1 MAALPPEVRELFEG
15 ANFAHLATVMPD
27 GSPSSVAIWA
37 GLEGDTVVFFTQ
49 EGSLKARNIA
59 RDPRV
64 AISITDHDD
73 PYQTA
78 QLRGEIVE
86 VRGAE
91 AAHELADRLAL
102 RYTGEPFPFR
112 PPTSRLFVVEV
123 HKVRSTQ
130 LSFEHRP
137 SAA

>member
-1 MAALPPEVRELFEG
+1 MAELPPEVRALFEG
-15 ANFAHLATVMPD
+15 PNYAHLATVMPD
-27 GSPSSVAIWA
+27 GCPSSVAIWA
-37 GLEGDTVVFFTQ
+37 GLEGDNVVFFTQ
-49 EGSLKARNIA
+49 EGSLKARNMA

-64 AISITDHDD
+64 ALSIVDHED

-78 QLRGEIVE
+78 QLRGEVVE

-91 AAHELADRLAL
+91 PANELANQLAL
-102 RYTGEPFPFR
+102 RYTGEPFPFQ
-112 PPTSRLFVVEV
+112 PPTSRMYVVEV

-130 LSFEHRP
+130 LAFEHRP

>member
-15 ANFAHLATVMPD
+15 ANFVHLATLMPD
-27 GSPSSVAIWA
+27 GSPHSVAIWA
-37 GLEGDTVVFFTQ
+37 GLEGDNVVFFTP

-78 QLRGEIVE
+78 QLRGEVVE

-91 AAHELADRLAL
+91 AAHALSDALAL
-102 RYTGEPFPFR
+102 RYTGEPFPFK
-112 PPTSRLFVVEV
+112 PPTARAYVVAV

-137 SAA
+137 APA

>member
-15 ANFAHLATVMPD
+15 ANFAHLATLMPD
-27 GSPSSVAIWA
+27 GTPHSVAIWA
-37 GLEGDTVVFFTQ
+37 GLEGDNVVFFTQ

-64 AISITDHDD
+64 AISITDHED

-78 QLRGEIVE
+78 QLRGRVIE

-91 AAHELADRLAL
+91 AAHELADWLAL
-102 RYTGEPFPFR
+102 RYTGERFPFR
-112 PPTSRLFVVEV
+112 PPTSRGYVVEV

-130 LSFEHRP
+130 LTFEHRP
-137 SAA
+137 ASA